1 MDYISAK
8 KLILP
13 IRSGDDLFGFTH
25 MMNIYRGCGHGCIYC
40 DSRSECYQG
49 GRPEGDFEKVH
60 AKKDAL
66 NIIEQELQIRRKA
79 NAPEMVIG
87 TGSMSDPY
95 NHFEKDLELTQGALH
110 LFDKYKCG
118 VGVITKSA
126 LVARDADLY
135 AQIEEHSPVNIGIT
149 VTTADPDICKIIEP
163 NVSPP
168 ADRFRAIQKLADADV
183 FAGVHMNP
191 ILPFITDFEENI
203 KRVVENAANSGA
215 KYVLCYGFGMTLRKG
230 SRDYYYENLDKH
242 YPGLKEQYMEN
253 YKEQYICNCKNA
265 KELSLIFKEECERYG
280 LLYKIKDISRAW
292 KKEKPKQKQLFD
304 F

>member
-25 MMNIYRGCGHGCIYC
+25 MMNIYRGCSHGCIYC

-60 AKKDAL
+60 AKRNAH

-79 NAPEMVIG
+79 NAPEMVVG

-95 NHFEKDLELTQGALH
+95 NPFEKDLELTQGALH

-135 AQIEEHSPVNIGIT
+135 AQIEAHSPVNVGIT
-149 VTTADPDICKIIEP
+149 VTTADFEISKIIEP
-163 NVSPP
+163 NVSTP
-168 ADRFRAIQKLADADV
+168 AERFKAIQKLTDADV
-183 FAGVHMNP
+183 FTGVHMNP

-203 KRVVENAANSGA
+203 KRIIENAAESGA

-265 KELSLIFKEECERYG
+265 KGLSLIFKEECENHG